1 MSTSVDVVVC
11 PYCKQ
16 HTLMREL
23 NCDSLEDNWFC
34 TSCGFVR
41 EFKFLKDDKDQ
52 LVRFD
57 QWVSRK
63 RLFFVVVD
71 EMTAKVVWKEP
82 IPSAINSSE
91 AVFRFLRNKKYDAE
105 YFDILVPEGI
115 RFIAYQDD
123 SKSLTVLS
131 NGFDIVI
138 PDYRDKWY
146 IDANVMD
153 LGSNDS
159 TGLIFCERDGFISAY
174 PFKQGTTKEQALIM
188 AKEYFS
194 KISNYDKEKSYATWF
209 NTKTNKLEYLI
220 FD

>member
-41 EFKFLKDDKDQ
+41 EFKFLKDEKDE
-52 LVRFD
+52 LVEFD

-63 RLFFVVVD
+63 RLSFVVVD
-71 EMTAKVVWKEP
+71 EMTAKVIWKEA
-82 IPSAINSSE
+82 IPSIANSPD
-91 AVFRFLRNKKYDAE
+91 AVFRFLRNSKHDSEYYDMP
-105 YFDILVPEGI
+105 IPKGI
-115 RFIAYQDD
+115 RFLAYQDD
-123 SKSLTVLS
+123 SNALIILS
-131 NGFDIVI
+131 NGFDVAI

-146 IDANVMD
+146 IKANIMD

-159 TGLIFCERDGFISAY
+159 TGLIFCERDGFISAA
-174 PFKQGTTKEQALIM
+174 PFVKGISKEQALTT

-194 KISNYDKEKSYATWF
+194 KISNYDKEKSYTTWF